1 MERTRRILAIAVI
14 GGFALIAAMPF
25 LGIHPADLIG
35 ASSEHTVVDVAPV
48 SFVGS
53 ILDMDDPELAKAAVY
68 ALSNSLTDETISMM
82 FPLMDEALPLEVR
95 KAVLYAVANHEGDDV
110 LAFLRRVAT
119 ENNEVELQKAAVYA
133 IGNTDHADAV
143 RALVEV
149 MGSDAEAE
157 VRKAA
162 VYALGNQDSDAAREA
177 LMGMIGNLK

>member
-1 MERTRRILAIAVI
+1 MERTRKFLAIAVVS
-14 GGFALIAAMPF
+14 GFALIAAMPF
-25 LGIHPADLIG
+25 IGIRPADFIG
-35 ASSEHTVVDVAPV
+35 YPATETTVEVSPV
-48 SFVGS
+48 SFRGS
-53 ILDMDDPELAKAAVY
+53 ILAMDDPELAKAAVY
-68 ALSNSLTDETISMM
+68 ALSNSLTDETISLM

-119 ENNEVELQKAAVYA
+119 EDNEVELQKAAVYA

-149 MGSDAEAE
+149 MGSDADAD